1 MNCIYCTTEIP
12 EGRAE
17 FLIETNRRATCLSC
31 SVESKAVGFMNYSHK
46 TAPDLVLCPAN
57 ARETLRILDRA
68 NRRAR

>member
-1 MNCIYCTTEIP
+1 MNCIYCTTTIP

-17 FLIETNRRATCLSC
+17 FFIDTNRRATRLYR

>member
-17 FLIETNRRATCLSC
+17 FLIETNRRATCLKC
-31 SVESKAVGFMNYSHK
+31 SVEQKAVGFLDWSHK
-46 TAPDLVLCPAN
+46 TAPSLVMVPAN
-57 ARETLRILDRA
+57 AKQTIRILDRA

>member
-12 EGRAE
+12 EGRAD

>member
-1 MNCIYCTTEIP
+1 MNCIYCQDVIP

-31 SVESKAVGFMNYSHK
+31 SVESKAVGWMDYGHK
-46 TAPDLVLCPAN
+46 TAPQLVMVPSN
-57 ARETLRILDRA
+57 ATQTIRILDRA

>member
-17 FLIETNRRATCLSC
+17 FLIETNRRATCLKC

>member
-12 EGRAE
+12 EGRVE

-57 ARETLRILDRA
+57 ATEKLRILNRA